1 VPGRAALLL
10 GAPPA
15 YALGGCTDPA
25 GAWACWQAGACGVA
39 VLGAVLRAER
49 PEQVVAG
56 LLHALGES
64 G

>member
-1 VPGRAALLL
+1 
-10 GAPPA
+10 
-15 YALGGCTDPA
+15 
-25 GAWACWQAGACGVA
+25 
-39 VLGAVLRAER
+39 VLGAVLRADR

>member
-1 VPGRAALLL
+1 VPGLAALLP

-15 YALGGCTDPA
+15 YALGGVTDPS
-25 GAWACWQAGACGVA
+25 
-39 VLGAVLRAER
+39 
-49 PEQVVAG
+49 EQVVAG